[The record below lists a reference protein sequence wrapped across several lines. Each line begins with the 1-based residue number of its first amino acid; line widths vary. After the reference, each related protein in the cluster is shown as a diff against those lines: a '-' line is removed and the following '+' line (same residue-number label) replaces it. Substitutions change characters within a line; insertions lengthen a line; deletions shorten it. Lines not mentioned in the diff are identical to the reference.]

1 MKKSERRNILAGEIE
16 NKRRALQERTKVRKP
31 TRVFLLCSMFFQISC
46 SLSCHISACS
56 QPHLQGVNL
65 YIKNLGETVD
75 EGRLRELFTEFGLI
89 SRYPCPQLC
98 CTQHSLPF
106 LNTAPR
112 S

>member
-1 MKKSERRNILAGEIE
+1 
-16 NKRRALQERTKVRKP
+16 LQERTKVRKP
-31 TRVFLLCSMFFQISC
+31 TRVFLLWVPFFFVFLALFHAS
-46 SLSCHISACS
+46 SHISACS

-89 SRYPCPQLC
+89 SRYPCPQVS
-98 CTQHSLPF
+98 CTQRSLP
-106 LNTAPR
+106 LLTAAPR

>member
-1 MKKSERRNILAGEIE
+1 MFVGRAMKKSERRNILAGEIE

-31 TRVFLLCSMFFQISC
+31 TRVFLLWVPFFFVFLALFHAS
-46 SLSCHISACS
+46 SHISACS

-89 SRYPCPQLC
+89 SR
-98 CTQHSLPF
+98 
-106 LNTAPR
+106 
-112 S
+112 